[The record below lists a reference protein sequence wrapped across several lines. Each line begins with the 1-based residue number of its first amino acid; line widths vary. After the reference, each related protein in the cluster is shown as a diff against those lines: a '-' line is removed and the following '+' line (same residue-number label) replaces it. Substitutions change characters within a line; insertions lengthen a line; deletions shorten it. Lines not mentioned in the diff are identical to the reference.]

1 MRHRKANLRARVN
14 GDLALRFTA
23 EGLTS
28 HSGLEIFRLYLRR
41 RDFAA
46 RLRRRLKAV
55 DPGADYS
62 SVDLIR
68 VFIAMLIVGARRL
81 SHVRYLGSDP
91 VVQRFVELRTLPSD
105 RTLARWLSRCKASVR
120 SVLLAFMMELIGDS
134 LRPLQLRR
142 LTIDI
147 DGTVLSTGLQ
157 VERAFRGY
165 NPHRRKV
172 PSYYPIT
179 AYLAQTGHLLS
190 VRNRSGNVHD
200 GKASM
205 SFFRDLFADIRAIE
219 PKALSRY
226 GSMEPSS
233 AVKSSPGWSPAPSTR
248 FVCPSTNG
256 STSRVSWLVAG
267 GGRGLHQVSMDSSRR
282 VRLAPWKRDV
292 QVASLPEEG
301 ATPDSQ
307 ELPARS
313 LRSEQRILGILGHH
327 NQQADRPSS
336 TLALL
341 GGRGTHE
348 KVLGQLK
355 TGFAFNAIP
364 TTQLR
369 CQQHL
374 ASAVRHLPTTSIT
387 SFQIATSAPRR
398 QPSRKRTALFF
409 LKSIHTLRYEF
420 LNKAGIVQRPNGR
433 PTLTLSNNRATKEM
447 LQRLVDKLDRAA

>member
-1 MRHRKANLRARVN
+1 VRHRKANLRARVN

-28 HSGLEIFRLYLRR
+28 HSGLEIFRLYLVRL
-41 RDFAA
+41 DFAG

-62 SVDLIR
+62 SVDVIR
-68 VFIAMLIVGARRL
+68 VFIAMLVIGARRL

-91 VVQRFVELRTLPSD
+91 VVQRFVELRVFPSD

-120 SVLLAFMMELIGDS
+120 SALLAFMMELIGDS
-134 LRPLQLRR
+134 LRPLRLRR
-142 LTIDI
+142 LTIDV

-165 NPHRRKV
+165 NPHHRKV

-179 AYLAQTGHLLS
+179 AYLAQTGHVLS

-219 PKALSRY
+219 PNAILEVRLDGAFFRREILAWLESRAEY
-226 GSMEPSS
+226 
-233 AVKSSPGWSPAPSTR
+233 AI
-248 FVCPSTNG
+248 
-256 STSRVSWLVAG
+256 RVPFYQWIDLKGLVAL
-267 GGRGLHQVSMDSSRR
+267 RQRWEHIAPGLDGFFAR
-282 VRLAPWKRDV
+282 VHLAPWKRDV
-292 QVASLPEEG
+292 QVAIYRKKVQHPSCKNYQLDLFDPSNGYWEYSAITTNKRIGLG
-301 ATPDSQ
+301 ALWQ
-307 ELPARS
+307 F
-313 LRSEQRILGILGHH
+313 
-327 NQQADRPSS
+327 
-336 TLALL
+336 LA
-341 GGRGTHE
+341 GRGTHE

-355 TGFAFNAIP
+355 TGFAFDAIP
-364 TTQLR
+364 TLDYAANSTWQVLSA
-369 CQQHL
+369 L
-374 ASAVRHLPTTSIT
+374 AYNLVT
-387 SFQIATSAPRR
+387 SFQIATSAPRLQR
-398 QPSRKRTALFF
+398 SRKRTALFL

-433 PTLTLSNNRATKEM
+433 PTLTLSKNPATKEIVT
-447 LQRLVDKLDRAA
+447 RLLAKLDRAA